1 MLDFFDIPPEVFESL
16 KGIANDTTSEKNV
29 DLAGNIEKE
38 YDLTK
43 YIPLIEPTLMNVIKD
58 PKTASNNYIKNV
70 KLTKHLK
77 LKQQDFWVNHMYKHE
92 FNPAHSHSGIFSFI
106 LFIQVPFLIQDEM
119 NNPKSR
125 HSNSPLSGF
134 LQFLHLEQASRGGI
148 GEHNVPVDKTYEGKG
163 FLFPAF
169 LKHVVYPFYTTDEP
183 RITMSGN
190 IYAV

>member
-16 KGIANDTTSEKNV
+16 KGIANDTNIDKSH

-58 PKTASNNYIKNV
+58 PKTAANAYV
-70 KLTKHLK
+70 KEVKIIKHLK

-92 FNPAHSHSGIFSFI
+92 FNPAHSHSGLFSFI
-106 LFIQVPFLIQDEM
+106 LFIQIPYLIQDEM
-119 NNPKSR
+119 NNPKSKN
-125 HSNSPLSGF
+125 SNSPLSGF
-134 LQFLHLEQASRGGI
+134 LQFLHLEQRSRGGI

-163 FLFPAF
+163 FIFPAF
-169 LKHVVYPFYTTDEP
+169 LKHVVYPFYTTDLP